1 MADDPADRF
10 LAEVERLALR
20 MVPEP
25 LRAVQRRSTPGTREL
40 RYADA
45 TGLRIV
51 LRVDKG
57 AASVGIVLEGAVG
70 ERVFG
75 NLVGSREILEQTLG
89 AGLIFE
95 GEKENR
101 WIGESIPLAGTGP
114 RNAERIARRLA
125 TFMLIFKPMMDDLG
139 SRT

>member
-1 MADDPADRF
+1 MADDSADRF

-51 LRVDKG
+51 LRVDG
-57 AASVGIVLEGAVG
+57 RAASVGIALEGAVG
-70 ERVFG
+70 EKVFG
-75 NLVGSREILEQTLG
+75 NLTRSREILEQTLG
-89 AGLIFE
+89 AGLAFE
-95 GEKENR
+95 GETERR
-101 WIGESIPLAGTGP
+101 WIGESIPLAGTDA
-114 RNAERIARRLA
+114 RTADRIARRLA
-125 TFMLIFKPMMDDLG
+125 SYLLFFKPMIDDLG
-139 SRT
+139 SRA